1 MHSVQ
6 SNVLFWVN
14 LRNTLKQLWK
24 IIVGIKP
31 PACDAQAD
39 NSDLYRQ
46 AEVPSC
52 GRKLSVDSF
61 FDGCFKV

>member
-14 LRNTLKQLWK
+14 LRNTETTVK
-24 IIVGIKP
+24 IIAGIKL

-46 AEVPSC
+46 TEVPSC

-61 FDGCFKV
+61 FDGCFKF